1 MSRPLAAL
9 VCLALAGC
17 GGASSSG
24 GRPTAAS
31 TTAAATVTPVA
42 SSAPTPGPAPALSG
56 TRYPIVLVHGILG
69 YRRLGTREYFAGVE
83 GRLERLGHEVYVAV
97 VPPLAAV
104 ETRAAALR
112 DQLLREFP
120 DPAVKVNLIAHS
132 MGGLDARAMIARHGM
147 ASRVASVS
155 MLSTP
160 NRGSR
165 VADVAVGLIPG
176 NVQQAADQL
185 LNVVGLDWD
194 GVLDLTG
201 PRCDAF
207 NLITPD
213 DPGVYYQSWG
223 AAAEP
228 FGPVRMS
235 PLLWPGWALAFPLAG
250 DNDGVVHPD
259 SARWG
264 DFHGVLPSDH
274 VGLLGHGP
282 SGFDHL
288 RLYEELARDLIAR
301 GL

>member
-1 MSRPLAAL
+1 MTRLVAAL
-9 VCLALAGC
+9 LVVCVAGC
-17 GGASSSG
+17 GGSSSG
-24 GRPTAAS
+24 GAVGATAS

-42 SSAPTPGPAPALSG
+42 SSTAPTPAARAGG
-56 TRYPIVLVHGILG
+56 TRFPIVLVHGIFG
-69 YRRLGTREYFAGVE
+69 YRRLGTREYFSGVE
-83 GRLERLGHEVYVAV
+83 GHLARLGHEVYVAAL
-97 VPPLAAV
+97 PPLAAV

-112 DQLLREFP
+112 DQVLREFP
-120 DPAVKVNLIAHS
+120 DPAVRVNLVAHS
-132 MGGLDARAMIARHGM
+132 MGGLDARAAIVRHGL
-147 ASRVASVS
+147 ASRVASLS

-165 VADVAVGLIPG
+165 VADVAVGRIPG
-176 NVQQAADQL
+176 NMQQAADQL

-223 AAAEP
+223 ATAEP
-228 FGPVRMS
+228 FGPVRMN

-264 DFHGVLPSDH
+264 DFHGVLPADH

-288 RLYEELARDLIAR
+288 RFYEELARDLIAR
-301 GL
+301 GF